1 VKYGVTLTS
10 LTKQLLQGRT
20 REQKANYEQRHQC
33 AAASVEVVLFDLVD
47 KDFMVLVVVHIRF
60 AFVLVKPPKGRWVY
74 LLVTFTLNTAEVFVL
89 DAIKPATILL
99 ASISLFCSCNKAV
112 RAAKTFL

>member
-1 VKYGVTLTS
+1 MYQPPSSGTFTIFTVPVPALRGALFLCKISGLPIIS
-10 LTKQLLQGRT
+10 L
-20 REQKANYEQRHQC
+20 
-33 AAASVEVVLFDLVD
+33 S
-47 KDFMVLVVVHIRF
+47 F
-60 AFVLVKPPKGRWVY
+60 AVMPPKGRWVY